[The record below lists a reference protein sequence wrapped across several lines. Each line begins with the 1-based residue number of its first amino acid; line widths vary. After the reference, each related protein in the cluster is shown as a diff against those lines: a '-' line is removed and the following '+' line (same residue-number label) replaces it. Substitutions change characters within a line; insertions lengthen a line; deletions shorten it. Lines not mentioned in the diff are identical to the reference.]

1 MDTIKIVTFNLHH
14 GKENDVKY
22 SKEKLL
28 DDISSLNGDI
38 ICLQEV
44 DKYSIRTKF
53 NNQAKLIANH
63 LGYFVHSSFVRFFGL
78 GFQYNIILSKFP
90 IEVIK
95 EIVLPNIKG
104 KQRRLATKVKITTDN
119 GPLVLINSHL
129 TSGDIVSGNS
139 IAQTQLKFLL
149 ENNSEDI
156 FIIGDLNML
165 ALQVLPNIEKF
176 GFKTLS
182 GYKTS
187 PANNP
192 KNQIDWILTRGYKL
206 NSMRTSEKLCSD
218 HRALIA
224 IINL

>member
-1 MDTIKIVTFNLHH
+1 M
-14 GKENDVKY
+14 
-22 SKEKLL
+22 
-28 DDISSLNGDI
+28 
-38 ICLQEV
+38 
-44 DKYSIRTKF
+44 
-53 NNQAKLIANH
+53 
-63 LGYFVHSSFVRFFGL
+63 

-119 GPLVLINSHL
+119 GPLVLINTHL

>member
-119 GPLVLINSHL
+119 GPLVLINTHL

-176 GFKTLS
+176 GFD
-182 GYKTS
+182 Y
-187 PANNP
+187 P
-192 KNQIDWILTRGYKL
+192 
-206 NSMRTSEKLCSD
+206 
-218 HRALIA
+218 
-224 IINL
+224 